1 MYTTPKKP
9 WDGRAKND
17 KIIGRIRGVITRV
30 KTDGDKGMYKYKDT
44 KGSKSKTIL
53 TGAWGRQA
61 TDPVKK
67 VSRLV
72 GFFVTTTTLHVQA

>member
-30 KTDGDKGMYKYKDT
+30 KTDGDKGMYKDT

-53 TGAWGRQA
+53 TGARGRQA
-61 TDPVKK
+61 MDPVEK
-67 VSRLV
+67 VSRSV
-72 GFFVTTTTLHVQA
+72 GFFVSTLHVQA